1 MSKRKKYTFVNLSN
15 TKMRHQKGPQRK
27 ARGIQKG
34 LVTEPR
40 TSTASK
46 NPTRIMKIVEF
57 RKISSNMIKDMSMVL
72 KSFLANLRTL
82 NPICKRIKLKII
94 SILNF

>member
-1 MSKRKKYTFVNLSN
+1 MSRSMKFTFVNLSN
-15 TKMRHQKGPQRK
+15 TKTRHQKGPQRK

-34 LVTEPR
+34 LVNEPR
-40 TSTASK
+40 TNTASK

-57 RKISSNMIKDMSMVL
+57 RKISSNMIKDMRMVL
-72 KSFLANLRTL
+72 RSFLANLRTL
-82 NPICKRIKLKII
+82 NPICKQTKLKII